1 MKYFFSKLIHFI
13 KNLVEIH
20 KCFGQG
26 WVLKVHQ
33 GQGRR
38 SAGRSL
44 ISVTRSLPRLPPRS
58 NMRAMRVNYGPC
70 RLSSHPNFHEIDLSL
85 GDPWPMPRI
94 ASRPF
99 CSNFNWFS
107 WLTQKRFSMR
117 WWIYASICPLDWPPT
132 AQQLSMVSL
141 LNPICRLNKYETST
155 AMSARAQRQLH
166 VSVSQ

>member
-107 WLTQKRFSMR
+107 WLTQNGLNEMMNLREHLSTR
-117 WWIYASICPLDWPPT
+117 LASYSTT
-132 AQQLSMVSL
+132 AVDGQFIKSNL
-141 LNPICRLNKYETST
+141 PAK
-155 AMSARAQRQLH
+155 
-166 VSVSQ
+166 